1 MSGLAETASMNV
13 RRTQQ
18 RRVAALL
25 DEIAARRQRLY
36 VLKAYGVR
44 RAGMRTLKAELTEVR
59 DELAEVT
66 NLATTPRTQPSDVRT
81 RDPNRQ
87 VVPARRAYPHQ
98 EPANLG
104 ARRRSSAGRALHS

>member
-1 MSGLAETASMNV
+1 MSRLAETASVNV
-13 RRTQQ
+13 RHARQ

-44 RAGMRTLKAELTEVR
+44 KAGMRSLKDELTAVR

-66 NLATTPRTQPSDVRT
+66 NPATTPRTRPSEVSARES
-81 RDPNRQ
+81 NRQ
-87 VVPARRAYPHQ
+87 VVPARRASVARLSSQ
-98 EPANLG
+98 SARPA
-104 ARRRSSAGRALHS
+104 

>member
-1 MSGLAETASMNV
+1 MSRLAETASLNV
-13 RRTQQ
+13 RHMQQ

-44 RAGMRTLKAELTEVR
+44 RAGMRSLKAELSEVR

-66 NLATTPRTQPSDVRT
+66 NAATRPQVQPS
-81 RDPNRQ
+81 
-87 VVPARRAYPHQ
+87 
-98 EPANLG
+98 EPAHAGLI
-104 ARRRSSAGRALHS
+104 ARSSQPVDFTLTDR

>member
-1 MSGLAETASMNV
+1 MSRLAETASLNV
-13 RRTQQ
+13 RHTQQ

-44 RAGMRTLKAELTEVR
+44 RAGMRTLKAELGEVR

-66 NLATTPRTQPSDVRT
+66 NGATIPRTQP
-81 RDPNRQ
+81 
-87 VVPARRAYPHQ
+87 AEERRAALASV
-98 EPANLG
+98 EPV
-104 ARRRSSAGRALHS
+104 SVTVPRATFAPSNRPYG

>member
-44 RAGMRTLKAELTEVR
+44 PAGLRPLKADLTAVR

-66 NLATTPRTQPSDVRT
+66 NPATTPRTQPSNVST
-81 RDPNRQ
+81 REPNRQ
-87 VVPARRAYPHQ
+87 VARASHRSRPS
-98 EPANLG
+98 PPL
-104 ARRRSSAGRALHS
+104 RRSSAAT

>member
-1 MSGLAETASMNV
+1 MSRLAETASMNV
-13 RRTQQ
+13 RHTQQ

-44 RAGMRTLKAELTEVR
+44 KAGMRSLKAELREVR

-66 NLATTPRTQPSDVRT
+66 NEGATLR
-81 RDPNRQ
+81 
-87 VVPARRAYPHQ
+87 
-98 EPANLG
+98 
-104 ARRRSSAGRALHS
+104 AGRRVA

>member
-1 MSGLAETASMNV
+1 MSRLAETASMNV

-44 RAGMRTLKAELTEVR
+44 KAGMRLAQSRAER
-59 DELAEVT
+59 S
-66 NLATTPRTQPSDVRT
+66 PRRT
-81 RDPNRQ
+81 RRGHQRSDDPADA
-87 VVPARRAYPHQ
+87 ARRTSVARHLAPVGQ
-98 EPANLG
+98 FGVARRRFGAVEPREPANLG
-104 ARRRSSAGRALHS
+104 RTPT

>member
-1 MSGLAETASMNV
+1 MSRLAETASMNV

-44 RAGMRTLKAELTEVR
+44 RAGLRPLKAELTAVR

-66 NLATTPRTQPSDVRT
+66 NAATTPRAQPSNVST
-81 RDPNRQ
+81 REPNRQ
-87 VVPARRAYPHQ
+87 VVPARRAS
-98 EPANLG
+98 
-104 ARRRSSAGRALHS
+104 ARARHARTG

>member
-1 MSGLAETASMNV
+1 MSHLAETASLNV
-13 RRTQQ
+13 RHTQQ

-44 RAGMRTLKAELTEVR
+44 RAGMRTLKAELSEVR

-66 NLATTPRTQPSDVRT
+66 NAATRPQVQPS
-81 RDPNRQ
+81 
-87 VVPARRAYPHQ
+87 
-98 EPANLG
+98 EPAHAG
-104 ARRRSSAGRALHS
+104 PIARSSQPVDFTLTDRRDTRLRGQARHARTG

>member
-13 RRTQQ
+13 RRMQQ
-18 RRVAALL
+18 RRVGVLL

-44 RAGMRTLKAELTEVR
+44 KAGMRSLKDELTAVR

-66 NLATTPRTQPSDVRT
+66 NAATTPPTQPSNVST
-81 RDPNRQ
+81 RKPNRQ
-87 VVPARRAYPHQ
+87 VARASHRSRPSR
-98 EPANLG
+98 PV
-104 ARRRSSAGRALHS
+104 RRSSAAT